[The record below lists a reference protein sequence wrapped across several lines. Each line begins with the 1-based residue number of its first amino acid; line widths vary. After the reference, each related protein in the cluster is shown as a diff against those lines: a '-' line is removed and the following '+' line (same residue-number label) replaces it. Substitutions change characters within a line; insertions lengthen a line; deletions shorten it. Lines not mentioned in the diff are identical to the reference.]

1 MKILMVDDEQEAL
14 NSLKRILKREGLT
27 NIDQCNSGQSAI
39 EKIKKN
45 NYDIV
50 LLDLMLPD
58 LNGLE
63 ILETT
68 KPYSTD
74 TEFILITAVDD
85 LQTAVK
91 AVKIGAY
98 DYLVKPVEPE
108 RLLLAINRAYERKG
122 LLTSL
127 YQTASNGEVNKVNS
141 VFNSIIT
148 KSPKIINL
156 FKYTEVMSNSGNPIM
171 ITGESGTGKELF
183 ARAIHNLWAANGP
196 FIPVN
201 VASVPESL
209 FESQFFGHAQGSFT
223 GANKAHVG
231 YFKQAN
237 NGTLFLD
244 EIGDLPLNQQAKLL
258 RVLEEKL
265 VYPIGENKALPINV
279 KIISATNID
288 INEACKKGQFR
299 LDLLYRMKSAQVHL
313 PSLNE
318 RPEDIPILAN
328 HFLNI
333 FKSKY
338 KKNDL
343 MITPEAI
350 EVLARK
356 IYPGNIREFSQI
368 IENAVILSERT
379 IILPSD
385 FGSENVSE
393 ISVNDLN
400 LKSLKENSDDHVIR
414 VLTYTNGDKKA
425 AADILG
431 LSLRQVQRKIAEMKD
446 NPLLKEMIDM

>member
-1 MKILMVDDEQEAL
+1 MKILIVDDEKEAL
-14 NSLKRILKREGLT
+14 NSIKRILKREGLT
-27 NIDQCNSGQSAI
+27 DIDLCENGNSAVK
-39 EKIKKN
+39 KIKDN

-58 LNGLE
+58 IDGLK
-63 ILETT
+63 ILEDT
-68 KPYSTD
+68 KPYRSE

-122 LLTSL
+122 LLSSL
-127 YQTASNGEVNKVNS
+127 FQASIAGQDAKINQ
-141 VFNSIIT
+141 VFNSIVT
-148 KSPKIINL
+148 KSPKMINL
-156 FKYTEVMSNSGNPIM
+156 FKFTEIMSNSGNPIM

-183 ARAIHNLWAANGP
+183 ARAIHKLWAPNGP

-258 RVLEEKL
+258 RVLEDKL

-299 LDLLYRMKSAQVHL
+299 LDLLYRLKSAQVQL
-313 PSLNE
+313 PALHE

-328 HFLNI
+328 HFLTI
-333 FKSKY
+333 FKAKY
-338 KKNDL
+338 KKQEL
-343 MITPEAI
+343 KITPEAI
-350 EVLARK
+350 EILVRRN
-356 IYPGNIREFSQI
+356 YPGNIREFSQI
-368 IENAVILSERT
+368 IENAVILSERN

-385 FGSENVSE
+385 FGFNTNSE
-393 ISVNDLN
+393 ISVNELN
-400 LKSLKENSDDHVIR
+400 LNSLKENSDEHVIR
-414 VLTYTNGDKKA
+414 VLAHTNGDKKA
-425 AADILG
+425 AANILG

-446 NPLLKEMIDM
+446 NSRLKEMLGM